1 MKIDDL
7 IVSKDVSIVEAAKQL
22 EKTRGKV
29 LYVAE
34 NYKLLGSLTDGDI
47 RRAIAEKLATVLV
60 KDIMNCQCIRMK
72 ENQDDEIKEI
82 FETSEIYSIPIVNLN
97 GELIK
102 VRFRDKQIEKKQYD
116 IGIPLVIMAGGKGTR
131 LYPYTKIRNNPK
143 MSIVFGNKNGE

>member
-47 RRAIAEKLATVLV
+47 RRAIAEKKLATVLV
-60 KDIMNCQCIRMK
+60 KDIMN
-72 ENQDDEIKEI
+72 
-82 FETSEIYSIPIVNLN
+82 
-97 GELIK
+97 
-102 VRFRDKQIEKKQYD
+102 
-116 IGIPLVIMAGGKGTR
+116 
-131 LYPYTKIRNNPK
+131 
-143 MSIVFGNKNGE
+143 

>member
-47 RRAIAEKLATVLV
+47 RRAIAEKKLATVLV

-72 ENQDDEIKEI
+72 E
-82 FETSEIYSIPIVNLN
+82 
-97 GELIK
+97 
-102 VRFRDKQIEKKQYD
+102 
-116 IGIPLVIMAGGKGTR
+116 
-131 LYPYTKIRNNPK
+131 IRMMK
-143 MSIVFGNKNGE
+143 